1 MRVAWELHLIVW
13 GDYFTLSCTPHVI
26 EMGLGESILT
36 SGKLAPRTRMLRAP
50 NVDWSRVALNVLLP
64 ALGVVFALLLGAVM
78 LLILKADPIAA
89 YAALVRG
96 AVGTRFGITQTLVKA
111 TPLLLV
117 GLGICIAFR
126 ANVIN
131 IGGEGQIIAGALMA
145 TWWPL
150 FFNTWPGWILIPSTM
165 IAGFLG
171 GAAWGFVP
179 GILKARLNV
188 NEILSTIML
197 NAIALQL
204 MNLLL
209 QGPLMDPAGVA
220 ARTFLAQS
228 AQLPHQ
234 VWLPRLVPRTLL
246 HAGSIV
252 AVGLA
257 VVVFVFLW
265 RTTLGYDIRAVGLNP
280 DASRYSGISVPI
292 FQALALTLAGGFSGL
307 AGAMEVIG
315 VQHRL
320 LEGLT
325 SGYGF
330 TGIVAALLGG
340 LHPIGL
346 IPASILFGGLLVGAD
361 TMQRAVQVPSSLVT
375 ALLGLVVLFVSGS
388 ALWSRR
394 WAARRR
400 IAAQQDSEKTA

>member
-1 MRVAWELHLIVW
+1 MARELQSIT
-13 GDYFTLSCTPHVI
+13 GGYYFTLSGTPHVI
-26 EMGLGESILT
+26 EMGLEEPILT

-50 NVDWSRVALNVLLP
+50 VVDWSRIALNVLLP
-64 ALGVVFALLLGAVM
+64 VFGVIFALLLGAVM
-78 LLILKADPIAA
+78 LLILKADPLAA

-96 AVGTRFGITQTLVKA
+96 AAGTRFGITQTLVKA

-150 FFNTWPGWILIPSTM
+150 FFNTWPGWILIPSTL

-171 GAAWGFVP
+171 GAVWGFVP

-220 ARTFLAQS
+220 ARTYLAQS

-252 AVGLA
+252 AVALA

-280 DASRYSGISVPI
+280 DASRYSGISVPT

-400 IAAQQDSEKTA
+400 IAAQQDSEETA

>member
-1 MRVAWELHLIVW
+1 LTTGNATQRSRGVNGPAV
-13 GDYFTLSCTPHVI
+13 DLSRI
-26 EMGLGESILT
+26 
-36 SGKLAPRTRMLRAP
+36 
-50 NVDWSRVALNVLLP
+50 ALNVLLP
-64 ALGVVFALLLGAVM
+64 VAGVVFALLLGAVM
-78 LLILKADPIAA
+78 LVILKANPLAA
-89 YAALVRG
+89 YGSLLRG
-96 AVGTRFGITQTLVKA
+96 AVGSTFGLTQTLVKA

-131 IGGEGQIIAGALMA
+131 IGGEGQIIIGAIMA
-145 TWWPL
+145 TWFPL
-150 FFNTWPGWILIPSTM
+150 FFHTWPGWLLIPATM
-165 IAGFLG
+165 IAGFVAG
-171 GAAWGFVP
+171 SFWGFIP

-197 NAIALQL
+197 NAIAQQL

-209 QGPLMDPAGVA
+209 QGPLMDPTGVA
-220 ARTFLAQS
+220 AGTFLAQS
-228 AQLPHQ
+228 AQLPHA

-246 HAGSIV
+246 HAGALV
-252 AVGLA
+252 AVALA
-257 VVVFVFLW
+257 VLVYVFLW
-265 RTTLGYDIRAVGLNP
+265 RTTIGYDIRAVGLNP
-280 DASRYSGISVPI
+280 DAARYAGISVPT
-292 FQALALTLAGGFSGL
+292 FQALSLTLAGGFAGL
-307 AGAMEVIG
+307 AGVVEVIG

-330 TGIVAALLGG
+330 TGIVAALMGS

-361 TMQRAVQVPSSLVT
+361 TMQRAVQVPSSLID
-375 ALLGLVVLFVSGS
+375 AILGLVVLFVSGS

-400 IAAQQDSEKTA
+400 TNEQMDQEETA